1 MLGGVDA
8 VASRR
13 CCRLLCRMAASMEG
27 QTRRDAKAVMR
38 VLMPSVP
45 GESDAWRGA
54 PAGEP
59 DAGTATPQHLARAR
73 AAGRQL
79 KALMPLHA
87 GPVIDFALNSPFAR
101 SSVPEHVMQA
111 SKDKDMRA
119 DTASA
124 SFTCRRM
131 VRGGAW
137 LLSSVDV
144 HKKVALV
151 ATQGI
156 HGCGRATHSLALCI
170 TLHGPL
176 PPSACRI
183 LASSGRSA

>member
-1 MLGGVDA
+1 
-8 VASRR
+8 
-13 CCRLLCRMAASMEG
+13 MEG

-54 PAGEP
+54 AFPTLGQS
-59 DAGTATPQHLARAR
+59 THQHLARAR

-79 KALMPLHA
+79 RALMPLHA

-111 SKDKDMRA
+111 SKDKDIRT
-119 DTASA
+119 DTVSA

-131 VRGGAW
+131 VRGGDW
-137 LLSSVDV
+137 QPSSVGLY
-144 HKKVALV
+144 KEVALV
-151 ATQGI
+151 AT
-156 HGCGRATHSLALCI
+156 
-170 TLHGPL
+170 
-176 PPSACRI
+176 
-183 LASSGRSA
+183 